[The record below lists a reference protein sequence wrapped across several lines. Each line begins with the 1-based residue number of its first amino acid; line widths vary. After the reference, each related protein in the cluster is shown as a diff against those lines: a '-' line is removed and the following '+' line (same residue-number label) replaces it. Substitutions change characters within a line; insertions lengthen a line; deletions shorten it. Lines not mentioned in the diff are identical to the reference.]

1 MKDGCYTNV
10 YFKRELSHNGEWGNI
25 KIGESIDPEKRGK
38 GLETGNSDRLVEI
51 ACIHDVPPSVERDL
65 HRQFAEERIW
75 VDKEWFKPSKR
86 LLKYIDNVKR
96 TKGYVTKSSP
106 LVKLVLLFI
115 AIFFLIVSCRLVTTI
130 KPRQVIVPKPSHLKI
145 DLPKPLPV
153 EQVKSNANAN
163 AYLQRKSKWEA
174 IKSKPFAKIKRN
186 INADS
191 QRKNELE
198 KIKVSQD
205 KAKEERYQKSYVAY
219 KRKFRTPTDI
229 TLVTLHCDGIAYRG
243 YVRNIS
249 NDYVDILSNGFI
261 ISLEKNK
268 LSRSSKAICYRND
281 YAKYMASNN
290 YK

>member
-1 MKDGCYTNV
+1 MKEGELTNV
-10 YFKRELSHNGEWGNI
+10 YFKQELSYTGKRGNI

-38 GLETGNSDRLVEI
+38 SLETGNSNRLIEV
-51 ACIHDVPPSVERDL
+51 ACIPNVPPSFEYDLQER
-65 HRQFAEERIW
+65 FAEERIW
-75 VDKEWFKPSKR
+75 PKKEWFLPSKR
-86 LLKYIDNVKR
+86 ILEYIAKVNYDQKHANATSFSLAKPIFFVAIIVIILLALKSCNSGEVIRPKPIVAPIPIKTKTHLLKP
-96 TKGYVTKSSP
+96 VTK
-106 LVKLVLLFI
+106 
-115 AIFFLIVSCRLVTTI
+115 T
-130 KPRQVIVPKPSHLKI
+130 
-145 DLPKPLPV
+145 
-153 EQVKSNANAN
+153 
-163 AYLQRKSKWEA
+163 
-174 IKSKPFAKIKRN
+174 KPFAKIKRN

>member
-1 MKDGCYTNV
+1 MKEGELTNV
-10 YFKRELSHNGEWGNI
+10 YFKQELSYTGKRGNI

-38 GLETGNSDRLVEI
+38 SLETGNSNRLIEV
-51 ACIHDVPPSVERDL
+51 ACIPNVPPSVERDL

-153 EQVKSNANAN
+153 EQVKRNANAN

-174 IKSKPFAKIKRN
+174 IKSK
-186 INADS
+186 
-191 QRKNELE
+191 
-198 KIKVSQD
+198 QD
-205 KAKEERYQKSYVAY
+205 QLKKDQYQKSYMAY

-229 TLVTLHCDGIAYRG
+229 TLVTLHCNGIAYRG